1 MLEIN
6 NLKKSYGK
14 KLAMKDGEL
23 VADDTPEK
31 PVSLDDGKNLED
43 VHMFYFEKEVSKI
56 IFFLKPDCFL
66 FSAACFI
73 SLPLV

>member
-23 VADDTPEK
+23 VADDAPEK
-31 PVSLDDGKNLED
+31 LVSLDDGKNLED
-43 VHMFYFEKEVSKI
+43 VHMFYFEKEV
-56 IFFLKPDCFL
+56 
-66 FSAACFI
+66 
-73 SLPLV
+73 